1 MHQKLPIK
9 TKIRKRFQPDLS
21 IKRLSKIKPALQKL
35 KRLLLAPFMWLAATV
50 FLIEEAIWDWTA
62 AIMARLGA
70 VRAVHAIE
78 RRIAALRPRWAFFA
92 FILPSTILVPA
103 KLFGLHAIA
112 AGHWLLGSAIFI
124 IAKIVGLALFSRIF
138 NLTRPALMQLAWFAR
153 LYAVVMRYRN
163 RIHYYLDNWQ
173 AYQHIKQRLTSV
185 AATFKAKLAA
195 SFGEVRK

>member
-1 MHQKLPIK
+1 MEPVLK
-9 TKIRKRFQPDLS
+9 
-21 IKRLSKIKPALQKL
+21 KL
-35 KRLLLAPFMWLAATV
+35 KILLLAPFMWLAASV

-78 RRIAALRPRWAFFA
+78 RRIAALPPRWAFFA

-138 NLTRPALMQLAWFAR
+138 NLTRPALMQLVWFAR
-153 LYAVVMRYRN
+153 FYAWVMHYRN
-163 RIHYYLDNWQ
+163 RIHAYLERWQ
-173 AYQHIKQRLTSV
+173 AYQHIKRRLTSV
-185 AATFKAKLAA
+185 AAIFKAKLVA
-195 SFGEVRK
+195 SFGEARK